1 MNTLAELLAHFDKRT
16 DSFHEMDVHG
26 ALMSLP
32 EPSSAPDVE
41 HRRWEAMAFFFMED
55 NSDNGT
61 GWGTYFGP
69 MTVLPGADGSAIER
83 PSLADVNPAVLNY
96 WLRRAAEA
104 QHPLLRM
111 RYADLVWDLAS
122 RVPSGKRDAS
132 AARIAVDAA
141 LGLVARPE
149 TEDMTGRTKLVR
161 ALQIAQAIKDKDRTN
176 RVRDALIDFEER
188 TSKDDL
194 AGTWGYCYDELVEGK
209 QELAPGQEQRIIG
222 ALEAR
227 LVRSASADGTAGGDP
242 FSTRDIA
249 VRLARYYRRKNRPDD
264 LRRVLRA
271 SAEVF
276 ERLSKQAMPLLGA
289 EWMRGVYDTYRE
301 FGLNED
307 ADALNPMLADLG
319 GRSKQDLRRVRHEI
333 QIPREHFD
341 SLERAIE
348 GGTLE
353 ESLGRVAQLFVVDPD
368 HAEHEVKRLAREF
381 PIQAIFRQVHV
392 DSHGRVESEV
402 GGVQEDLRGRVIV
415 QMAQTVGLE
424 TVFLHHALDT
434 VSKRFSATPD
444 DIVQVLCLS
453 PVFRTEQRP
462 FLLRASRAYVEQ
474 DWMAFIHLIVPQIEN
489 AIRAL
494 VRLRGGSHLKPHRLG
509 GMVYR
514 PLDDLLRDQ
523 KVAEVLGEKVVSYLQ
538 VILTDQRGL
547 NLRNEVCHGYGVP
560 EMFGPQVADRLL
572 HVALVLGMLR
582 SGTPKPDAAPS
593 GVQP

>member
-1 MNTLAELLAHFDKRT
+1 METLAELLAHFNARA
-16 DSFHEMDVHG
+16 DSFHEMDVHS
-26 ALMSLP
+26 AVMSLP
-32 EPSSAPDVE
+32 GPASASEVEPRS
-41 HRRWEAMAFFFMED
+41 WEAMAFFFMED
-55 NSDNGT
+55 YAGNGT

-69 MTVLPGADGSAIER
+69 MTVFPGADGRAIER
-83 PSLADVNPAVLNY
+83 PSLADVSPEALDY

-111 RYADLVWDLAS
+111 RYADLAWDLAPH
-122 RVPSGKRDAS
+122 VPSGKRDGS

-141 LGLVARPE
+141 LDLVARPE
-149 TEDMTGRTKLVR
+149 TEHMTGRTKLAR
-161 ALQIAQAIKDKDRTN
+161 ALQLAQTIKDKDRSN
-176 RVRDALIDFEER
+176 RVRDAMIDFEER

-209 QELAPGQEQRIIG
+209 LKLAPGQEQRIIA
-222 ALEAR
+222 ALEDR
-227 LVRSASADGTAGGDP
+227 LMRSAGVDRTAGGDP
-242 FSTRDIA
+242 FSTREIA
-249 VRLARYYRRKNRPDD
+249 VRLARYYRKKNRPDD

-271 SAEVF
+271 SADVF
-276 ERLSKQAMPLLGA
+276 ERLSKEAMPLLGA

-319 GRSKQDLRRVRHEI
+319 SRSNQNLARVTHEI
-333 QIPREHFD
+333 EIPREHFD
-341 SLERAIE
+341 SLERAVE

-353 ESLGRVAQLFVVDPD
+353 ESLGRVAHLFVVDPN
-368 HAEHEVKRLAREF
+368 HAEQEVKRLAREF

-415 QMAQTVGLE
+415 QMARTVGLE
-424 TVFLHHALDT
+424 AVFLHHALDT

-474 DWMAFIHLIVPQIEN
+474 DWMAFIHVIVPQVEN

-514 PLDDLLRDQ
+514 PLDDLLRDS

-560 EMFGPQVADRLL
+560 EMFGPHVADRLL

-582 SGTPKPDAAPS
+582 SGTPNPDAALS